1 MARKQGP
8 EEESRVASPSV
19 ERFRRTLKGYPRS
32 PKLLASLAKCLASEG
47 RVEDSLECVLSSL
60 ELDPA
65 QPHLLLRAADS
76 FAILGRVEEA
86 VRFYEHYQSLRPSS
100 PRGYAR
106 MGDCLLRAGYVWSAA
121 DAYSRALAR
130 SEGSADLKARVRE
143 VMRLCARGRS

>member
-1 MARKQGP
+1 MRGH
-8 EEESRVASPSV
+8 EEDARVASPSV
-19 ERFRRTLKGYPRS
+19 KRFQRTLGGYPRS
-32 PKLLASLAKCLASEG
+32 PRLLASLAKCLASEG
-47 RVEDSLECVLSSL
+47 RLEDSLECILASL

-65 QPHLLLRAADS
+65 QPLLLLRAADS

-130 SEGSADLKARVRE
+130 SQESAGLKQRVRE
-143 VMRLCARGRS
+143 VMRLCAGARS